1 MATRDDSENP
11 EAEVSHLPVKD
22 VVVALHEH
30 LGASLRGVVLF
41 GSRARGDA
49 RPESDWDLL
58 VVADGLPASVLER
71 SRVLRSALPAR
82 WCGRAVIIAKTPS
95 EFETEFP
102 AYYLDVGSDGQI
114 LYDHDGYL
122 EVHLTR
128 IRERMREAGLQRHML
143 ARDFSPRPGSF
154 SRSQTPSV
162 PSTPRA
168 ARSISPGD
176 SADS

>member
-1 MATRDDSENP
+1 M
-11 EAEVSHLPVKD
+11 SHPPLKD

-41 GSRARGDA
+41 GSRARGEA

-58 VVADGLPASVLER
+58 VVADGLPHSVLER
-71 SRVLRSALPAR
+71 SRMLRNALPAR
-82 WCGRAVIIAKTPS
+82 WCGRAAIIAKTPS

-128 IRERMREAGLQRHML
+128 IRVRMREAGLQRHRL
-143 ARDFSPRPGSF
+143 ANGFVWTWRTPPRGPWRIDWNGVYGLGVG
-154 SRSQTPSV
+154 R
-162 PSTPRA
+162 
-168 ARSISPGD
+168 
-176 SADS
+176 